1 MFPSIWGFIFI
12 VWYWVPS
19 WHPIPNPDHNL
30 FFYFQEAPHLKE
42 VSQWIPHS
50 KISCFS
56 LLKNNF
62 LNNSI
67 YINKFDKLT
76 YTKVHI
82 LNWSLPLRCLPIM
95 PPRILP
101 RLSKANL
108 WKATVYIKVTPKYL
122 WKATTIY
129 IATKFEYYLL
139 MWRDLSQDPHLWSLW
154 PSLTALMCFLKLVND
169 FP

>member
-1 MFPSIWGFIFI
+1 MLLKTHKRTITCEIIGVGHWNFIQLKIILPNDKSMINCWSIIFI
-12 VWYWVPS
+12 TLEW
-19 WHPIPNPDHNL
+19 
-30 FFYFQEAPHLKE
+30 
-42 VSQWIPHS
+42 
-50 KISCFS
+50 KIFWC
-56 LLKNNF
+56 
-62 LNNSI
+62 I
-67 YINKFDKLT
+67 
-76 YTKVHI
+76 
-82 LNWSLPLRCLPIM
+82 PIM

-108 WKATVYIKVTPKYL
+108 WKATVHIKVTPKYL

-154 PSLTALMCFLKLVND
+154 PSWTALMCFLKLVND